1 MTRGEYLAYRRM
13 VMELDPDAMERVKTK
28 SPPKDET
35 DFALRVSYVILN
47 SGMRWT
53 VAQDIW
59 SRLRPSLMGT
69 GEVGTTF
76 GHPGKAKSINLV
88 MSKRT
93 EFFEGFRLAWE
104 EGPETVIEFCGALP
118 HVGEI
123 TKYHLA
129 KNLGVDVAK
138 PDVWLER
145 VARQSGETVQEL
157 CGRLSKQS
165 GDSVSTVDYVIW
177 KTCQQGWWRAGAFP
191 DDKPAPN

>member
-1 MTRGEYLAYRRM
+1 M
-13 VMELDPDAMERVKTK
+13 VMGLDPDAMERVKTK
-28 SPPKDET
+28 SPPTDET

-53 VAQDIW
+53 VAKDIW
-59 SRLRPSLMGT
+59 NRMRPSLMAT

-76 GHPGKAKSINLV
+76 GHPGKAKSIDLV
-88 MSKRT
+88 MSNRL
-93 EFFEGFRLAWE
+93 EFFEGFRLAWKD
-104 EGPETVIEFCGALP
+104 GPKKVIDFCGDLP
-118 HVGEI
+118 HIGEI

-145 VARQSGETVQEL
+145 VASQSGETVQEL

-191 DDKPAPN
+191 ADKLAPD